1 MKRQKTKLTKAEDW
15 LISFTLNHYD
25 VLPMSAGNT
34 DKEILD
40 NGLRLLSHHY
50 GVTFT
55 REMLNEKFKG

>member
-1 MKRQKTKLTKAEDW
+1 MKKQRIKLTKAEEW

-25 VLPMSAGNT
+25 VLPTNVGNT
-34 DKEILD
+34 NEEILN

-55 REMLNEKFKG
+55 REMLNEKFK